1 MSYVYRGRF
10 SSRFVP
16 HEQAKAA
23 RAELANYQRLRELT
37 EKWVGLSLRLAKE
50 KSLCGRDR
58 ETIDP
63 HRKNQCLLDEVH
75 VS

>member
-1 MSYVYRGRF
+1 VSYVYRGRF

-23 RAELANYQRLRELT
+23 RAELAKYQRLRELT

-50 KSLCGRDR
+50 K
-58 ETIDP
+58 
-63 HRKNQCLLDEVH
+63 RKRTA
-75 VS
+75 